1 MLQINMNQSFVF
13 QISKIS
19 VLTVFRF
26 FRRRYWID
34 DINRKHCFA
43 IKFETKKLNDKSRQ
57 FQENCQKNKR
67 RECVELKSIKTVVTS
82 SNQFLFQILRE
93 RSFQYFAEEVCS
105 KFYMKKFG
113 PKYWQL
119 ET

>member
-26 FRRRYWID
+26 FFQLRYWID

-57 FQENCQKNKR
+57 FQENCQK
-67 RECVELKSIKTVVTS
+67 IK
-82 SNQFLFQILRE
+82 
-93 RSFQYFAEEVCS
+93 AEARATPIRNTRLLAV
-105 KFYMKKFG
+105 FG
-113 PKYWQL
+113 C
-119 ET
+119 

>member
-1 MLQINMNQSFVF
+1 MLQVNMNQSSVF

-26 FRRRYWID
+26 FFQRRYWID

-57 FQENCQKNKR
+57 FQENCQK
-67 RECVELKSIKTVVTS
+67 IKDGSV
-82 SNQFLFQILRE
+82 SN
-93 RSFQYFAEEVCS
+93 
-105 KFYMKKFG
+105 
-113 PKYWQL
+113 
-119 ET
+119 